1 MELRRAGLFPG
12 AACRQP
18 PELAAYKAA
27 PLRALGLALRVAGR
41 RVRKSPYQLLDPR
54 PDSREITGATATTH
68 VTQPGKQEAFPL
80 QPSVHHLRVGRVCDE
95 SYQFGFIPM
104 AL

>member
-12 AACRQP
+12 AACCQP

-27 PLRALGLALRVAGR
+27 PLRALGLALRSREGAFE
-41 RVRKSPYQLLDPR
+41 SCPYQLLDPR

-80 QPSVHHLRVGRVCDE
+80 QPSVPHLRVGRVCDE

-104 AL
+104 A